1 MGDHV
6 ENIRSKARKAKR
18 VSLRFLDRDAT
29 PISSRY
35 PRIGMTDFTV
45 APIKPTI
52 GKEEFERIDIRVG
65 TIELVEDILGSDKLV
80 RLTVDFG
87 NHKRTILAGM
97 KKERT
102 DPREVQGKQALFVV
116 NLEARKM
123 MGELSEGMLFDIGHA
138 DGITPVLA
146 MPDNFVPNGA
156 RGC

>member
-1 MGDHV
+1 MT
-6 ENIRSKARKAKR
+6 E
-18 VSLRFLDRDAT
+18 
-29 PISSRY
+29 Y
-35 PRIGMTDFTV
+35 IG
-45 APIKPTI
+45 ASIKPTI
-52 GKEEFERIDIRVG
+52 SKEEFERIDIRVG
-65 TIELVEDILGSDKLV
+65 TIELVEDIPGSDKLV

-123 MGELSEGMLFDIGHA
+123 MGELSQGMLFDIGYA

-146 MPDNFVPNGA
+146 MPEKFVPNGA
-156 RGC
+156 RAG